1 MGVGDMRSYGR
12 DGYGR
17 FEVWEVRVDMRERER
32 EGPDWEVTG
41 LTGLSAD

>member
-1 MGVGDMRSYGR
+1 MRSYGR
-12 DGYGR
+12 DGDGR
-17 FEVWEVRVDMRERER
+17 FEVWEVRVDMRER